1 MTPARA
7 RGKSHSDHTG
17 NAHGHL
23 GFVHPSMSRSM
34 DKPDVTLTRH
44 PYFYCAFL
52 NQFPHFMA
60 YGPNKETGLGQFFAG
75 AAAREPTKTI
85 DDR

>member
-1 MTPARA
+1 
-7 RGKSHSDHTG
+7 
-17 NAHGHL
+17 
-23 GFVHPSMSRSM
+23 MSRSM

-75 AAAREPTKTI
+75 AAAR
-85 DDR
+85 